1 MEESRIVEIKEDILA
16 DNTNAANSFR
26 KMLEHQGTFFVDV
39 MASPGAGKTTL
50 LLALIEELRKS
61 SSIGIIEADLESF
74 VDSQKIKDAG
84 IQAVQ
89 LETRGI

>member
-39 MASPGAGKTTL
+39 MASSRGRKDHLVAGTH
-50 LLALIEELRKS
+50 
-61 SSIGIIEADLESF
+61 
-74 VDSQKIKDAG
+74 
-84 IQAVQ
+84 
-89 LETRGI
+89 